1 MKRIITL
8 IAALALAGCAVQ
20 QPAPQSNTPTA
31 KKSMAELNA
40 MMADYAKCQRLGYL
54 AATDGDKDEI
64 GALKF
69 DIKSRVRAKTIQ
81 VDRLQCAEAINR
93 GKSEGFEARNKAE
106 AALADAAKRAW

>member
-8 IAALALAGCAVQ
+8 IAVIALAGCAVQ
-20 QPAPQSNTPTA
+20 QPAPQTVAQQKAPQ
-31 KKSMAELNA
+31 NA
-40 MMADYAKCQRLGYL
+40 MLVDYAKCQRLGYL

-69 DIKSRVRAKTIQ
+69 DIKSRVRAKTIK
-81 VDRLQCAEAINR
+81 VDRQQCAEAINR

>member
-1 MKRIITL
+1 MKRITTL
-8 IAALALAGCAVQ
+8 IAVIALAGCA
-20 QPAPQSNTPTA
+20 APQPTIKTA
-31 KKSMAELNA
+31 AQPQPVPVNEML
-40 MMADYAKCQRLGYL
+40 ADYAKCQRLGYL

-69 DIKSRVRAKTIQ
+69 DIKSRVRAKTIK